1 MINSNGLL
9 VGEDAD
15 LPKSIIKHS
24 PIEIF
29 LYIVN
34 WPSFKDSSSFYTQ
47 MRKSI
52 IDAPTTSQPSAKTFK
67 ELFTDNLKKYQDII
81 VITISE
87 SFSGTYNSA
96 NQAKKILSEKDQKR
110 IHIIDSESS
119 SGSEALLTLKALQ
132 LISKELEVDIILRR
146 LKKIIPTLH
155 LIGVFDDPKW
165 LQKGGR
171 INAVQAMLVKNM
183 LKVGFRPILTIR
195 DGQIVTKKIQVN
207 AKDKTGALFSQ
218 FKEEVAIYNG
228 LSKQITVVIT
238 HSDCK
243 KEAILLKKMIE
254 NYSQAI
260 TIKFINTISPVI
272 GAHLGYDAL
281 LLSWMVES

>member
-1 MINSNGLL
+1 MNSIGLL

-15 LPKSIIKHS
+15 LPKNIIKKS
-24 PIEIF
+24 PIDIF
-29 LYIVN
+29 TFIVN
-34 WPSFKDSSSFYTQ
+34 WRFFTDSSSFYAQ
-47 MRKSI
+47 MRKSTLEM
-52 IDAPTTSQPSAKTFK
+52 PTTSQPSIKMFK
-67 ELFTDNLKKYQDII
+67 NLFTKSLKKYQEII

-96 NQAKKILSEKDQKR
+96 NQAKKLLSDKDQKR

-132 LISKELEVDIILRR
+132 LISKEFEVDVILKN
-146 LKKIIPTLH
+146 LEKIKTTIH
-155 LIGVFDDPKW
+155 LIGVFDDPTW

-171 INAVQAMLVKNM
+171 INTVQAMIVKNM
-183 LKVGFRPILTIR
+183 LKVGFRPILTIK
-195 DGQIVTKKIQVN
+195 DGQIITKKVQVN
-207 AKDKTGALFSQ
+207 AKSKASALFNQ
-218 FKEEVAIYNG
+218 FKEEVAISNK

-243 KEAILLKKMIE
+243 KDATNLKDMINNYDKAIKV
-254 NYSQAI
+254 
-260 TIKFINTISPVI
+260 KFVNTISPVI

-281 LLSWMVES
+281 LLSWMAE

>member
-1 MINSNGLL
+1 
-9 VGEDAD
+9 
-15 LPKSIIKHS
+15 
-24 PIEIF
+24 
-29 LYIVN
+29 
-34 WPSFKDSSSFYTQ
+34 